1 MDAYRR
7 YGPALLRK
15 AERMLRSRDDAQ
27 DVVQAVFVELLQQ
40 ASPNSEFSYLYR
52 AVTNRCLNLLR
63 DRTARARLL
72 THHDDVLR
80 GPVRTSCESRAID
93 LDLLAKLAQQ
103 LDREAAEIVVYRFVD
118 DMSQEE
124 IAEFMGLSRKTIGLR
139 LNRIRAAVAALSGEP
154 GAGP

>member
-27 DVVQAVFVELLQQ
+27 DVVQAVFVELIQQ
-40 ASPNSEFSYLYR
+40 SNPSSELPYLYR

-63 DRTARARLL
+63 DRSARTRLL
-72 THHDDVLR
+72 AQHDDLLR

-103 LDREAAEIVVYRFVD
+103 LDREAAEIVVYRYLD

-124 IAEFMGLSRKTIGLR
+124 IAEFMGLSRKTIGQR
-139 LNRIRAAVAALSGEP
+139 LQRIRAAVAALSGDGG
-154 GAGP
+154 GAA